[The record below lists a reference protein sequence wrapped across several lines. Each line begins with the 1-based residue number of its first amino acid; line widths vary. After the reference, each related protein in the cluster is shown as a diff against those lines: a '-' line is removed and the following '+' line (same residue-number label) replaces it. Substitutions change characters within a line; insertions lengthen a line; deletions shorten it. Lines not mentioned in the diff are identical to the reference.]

1 MATQTEPVTTEPT
14 GALFRALRS
23 VDVEP
28 NLAYEAA
35 AKPGRTSSPHWS
47 PRSTPKA
54 PGSMPNFLRL
64 SPCEAVECD
73 HPGAIT
79 GNVRPCAP
87 LRLIQP
93 GLALEPGIEA
103 GHSGVEPRD
112 VMAFADRLRSSSER
126 SPNGEVVRKPLY
138 GGPWI
143 GYPVRARTAK
153 KEILA

>member
-1 MATQTEPVTTEPT
+1 M
-14 GALFRALRS
+14 
-23 VDVEP
+23 
-28 NLAYEAA
+28 
-35 AKPGRTSSPHWS
+35 
-47 PRSTPKA
+47 
-54 PGSMPNFLRL
+54 
-64 SPCEAVECD
+64 
-73 HPGAIT
+73 
-79 GNVRPCAP
+79 
-87 LRLIQP
+87 
-93 GLALEPGIEA
+93 EA